1 MTEPAIYQEIYEF
14 ASIAHDKRAL
24 TPKNRFRNNSQI
36 PYFTHCVAVKDNAIN
51 RANDFY
57 PDGSRQVFLISLV
70 ALLHDTLE
78 DTTVTWEE
86 LQKFLSELLPL
97 DEVSQVLEAVM
108 LLTKNKDNFNIII
121 YLSNI
126 RRNTFAAIVKLSD
139 LDHNMSD
146 LKPGNLLDK
155 YRLCHYFLT
164 Q

>member
-1 MTEPAIYQEIYEF
+1 MTEQAIYQEVYGF
-14 ASIAHDKRAL
+14 ASHAHDKRAL

-36 PYFTHCVAVKDNAIN
+36 PYITHPVAVKDAAIN

-57 PDGSRQVFLISLV
+57 PAGSRQIFLISLV
-70 ALLHDTLE
+70 SLLHDVLE

-86 LQKFLSELLPL
+86 LQSFLGQFLPL

-121 YLSNI
+121 YLSKI
-126 RRNTFAAIVKLSD
+126 RLNPFASIVKLSD

-155 YRLCHYFLT
+155 YRLCHYFLS